1 MTHVAE
7 YDNNRNLTIAFQL
20 VFVSVGSSRP
30 ARKIDGSLPSAS
42 LPSPPVDRLPMMLLN
57 QEPYF
62 GQLLTMLE
70 KLSKLDLMALNIVS
84 TQGQKSSY
92 GSSTKVKLFLH
103 PALAKNQVAIV

>member
-1 MTHVAE
+1 MTHVAK
-7 YDNNRNLTIAFQL
+7 YDNNNNCTTAFQL

-84 TQGQKSSY
+84 TQGQKNVIWVF
-92 GSSTKVKLFLH
+92 KVKLFLH
-103 PALAKNQVAIV
+103 LALAKTSGEYCM